1 MDREWAGNETSWY
14 RGASVF
20 KLIVVA
26 TLLLAAVL
34 LWRKWQRAGRSVYID
49 NYPYQQHLDRRLAA
63 RRPELSADQRAEVLA
78 CLLDYFQICRQAG
91 QRMVAMPSQAV
102 DDAWHEFILFTRW
115 YDRFCKRAFGR
126 FLHHTPAEAMH
137 TPTTASDGLKRAWRL
152 ACAREGIDPKR
163 PARLPRLFALDA
175 SLGIAGGFIYQL
187 DCLAASGGAAG
198 SSYCASHIGCSSG
211 SGCSGSTGCSG
222 DTGGSTGSGSSG
234 DGGAS
239 GSDGGGSGCGGGC
252 GGGGD

>member
-1 MDREWAGNETSWY
+1 
-14 RGASVF
+14 VL

-26 TLLLAAVL
+26 TLVLAAVL
-34 LWRKWQRAGRSVYID
+34 LWRKWQRSGRSIYID
-49 NYPYQQHLDRRLAA
+49 NYPYQQQLDRRLAT
-63 RRPELSADQRAEVLA
+63 RRPELSAEQRAEVLA
-78 CLLDYFQICRQAG
+78 CLLDYFQICRRAG
-91 QRMVAMPSQAV
+91 RRMVAMPSQAV

-115 YDRFCKRAFGR
+115 YDKFCQRAFGR
-126 FLHHTPAEAMH
+126 FLHHTPAEAMR

-152 ACAREGIDPKR
+152 ACANEGIDPKH

-198 SSYCASHIGCSSG
+198 SGYCASHIGCS

-222 DTGGSTGSGSSG
+222 DSGGSSS
-234 DGGAS
+234 S
-239 GSDGGGSGCGGGC
+239 SSDGGSGCGGGC
-252 GGGGD
+252 GGGGGD